1 MFYQNS
7 NDLVKHASAK
17 SGHVQNSKET
27 REVITASQSN
37 VLKDNNKR
45 VSFDDD
51 ITTSSLNPSLSI
63 GLQFQNMI
71 QNLFSSSLLEGL
83 TGDGEKVVPV
93 SSSSGGGGGGGRNND
108 QTAYVNSMA
117 ADNDKYTQQELDH
130 IGKVKGIINLIE
142 KNDKN
147 TRNQWVEVSDAAGI
161 TKYGYITSDGVFQI
175 WHAPT
180 SSSAN
185 PSNWLKTDTIKQ
197 NIGVIGCPAQSSSTQ
212 KIKIAGTWNKIR
224 PYELIYADT
233 DSSRLNPLF
242 ILINDSVR
250 DPKNSVDRRGLFS
263 CGNERGNVYVGE
275 RPTADFDLNDQN
287 IKVGC
292 YLIPEG
298 ITDSHLK
305 NRQFTFQEDLREA
318 SISQCKR
325 RAEDLGSSCFFI
337 SAPDTDTDIDKPKNK
352 GGCWVYTGH
361 GQPYLDGI
369 LIFDENADKCHAMT
383 NPEPDE
389 DGFLKSYTISNLKR
403 LYGKN
408 TEVKL
413 IEQRTKRVEEAIMY
427 GSWIGS
433 DNQTEIK
440 FLDNGQ
446 AVYMFYDGYY
456 TKMVSEDNQ
465 EKYYAGNLSQFNPA
479 NWNSYAS
486 TGGGKYLLRKTGKYK
501 DINIGVPSKQTKI
514 QRAVALYYLKT
525 GGPTGVDSA
534 NPNRRGLVGS
544 IAYIDHNGERHAYP
558 ESALSYTKPASYI
571 TLNGYDTRSAE
582 SSYGLKDAKIRN
594 KFPPLATMPNWE
606 MNIQFTLNG
615 GSGWRPLIGNMYNN
629 TNRRGWGV
637 WVSPSKIIH
646 WSWKY
651 NTVDFEFNV
660 DNGIRYN
667 LKIINSPATLTI
679 VLRNIEKGTEQK
691 GASNKTQNDVMA
703 TDGPVTIG
711 GWNNNRDQNQKF
723 PGKIHSISIPKLYSI
738 DNPDMNGADVPLSNP
753 TPVNESVDG
762 TFEKC
767 SKICD
772 DDANCGGF
780 VYTKP
785 TVGGGTDGKC
795 ELKDRTKMF
804 PVGLRVKDPTKQLM
818 IKVPTINGTI
828 SDEKCKVNNGAY
840 KIIDSA
846 QYRHYPDK
854 GAMTSSSKCDIRSL
868 IPKDG
873 DLEPIDFT
881 SMFGAVDEV
890 FEETN
895 SKTAEYRAQ
904 TAVTSASNAAA
915 EGFRGMREGMDVNS
929 NYATTMQ
936 GVGDDLKKIANAE
949 YQRERLLAITEETNK
964 LLMAETYKFILW
976 SVLAILAVLALLKLK
991 EMFGQDESD
1000 GGGGEGEGG
1009 GGGLLATILGWFGV
1023 GSMKLD
1029 DVQDRTEDAKAALS
1043 AAGDQLREAGANLS
1057 TGITEGADNLVN
1069 SATDAATGAIEGANN
1084 LVDKAKETASGAID
1098 QIGAP
1103 SPTTGGKRSV
1113 KTKTRL

>member
-45 VSFDDD
+45 VTFDDD
-51 ITTSSLNPSLSI
+51 NTTSSQNPSLSI
-63 GLQFQNMI
+63 GTQFQNMI

-83 TGDGEKVVPV
+83 TGDGETVIPV
-93 SSSSGGGGGGGRNND
+93 SSSSGSGSGSGSGRNND
-108 QTAYVNSMA
+108 QTAYLNSMA
-117 ADNDKYTQQELDH
+117 ADNNKYTQQELHH
-130 IGKVKGIINLIE
+130 IDKVKGIINLIE

-147 TRNQWVEVSDAAGI
+147 TRNRWVEVSDTAGI

-180 SSSAN
+180 SPSAN
-185 PSNWLKTDTIKQ
+185 PPNWLQTDTIKQ
-197 NIGVIGCPAQSSSTQ
+197 NIGVIGCPAQPSSTQ
-212 KIKIAGTWNKIR
+212 KIKIAGTWDKIR

-242 ILINDSVR
+242 MMINDSVR
-250 DPKNSVDRRGLFS
+250 DPKNSVDLRGLFS

-275 RPTADFDLNDQN
+275 RPTADFDLNDPY

-292 YLIPEG
+292 YLIPDG
-298 ITDSHLK
+298 ITESDLK

-325 RAEDLGSSCFFI
+325 RAEDLGSCCFLI
-337 SAPDTDTDIDKPKNK
+337 SAPDTDIDKPKNK

-369 LIFDENADKCHAMT
+369 LTFNENADKCHAMT

-408 TEVKL
+408 TEV
-413 IEQRTKRVEEAIMY
+413 EVPP
-427 GSWIGS
+427 
-433 DNQTEIK
+433 
-440 FLDNGQ
+440 
-446 AVYMFYDGYY
+446 
-456 TKMVSEDNQ
+456 
-465 EKYYAGNLSQFNPA
+465 NPP
-479 NWNSYAS
+479 
-486 TGGGKYLLRKTGKYK
+486 KH
-501 DINIGVPSKQTKI
+501 TKI
-514 QRAVALYYLKT
+514 QRTVALYYLKT
-525 GGPTGVDSA
+525 GGPTGVD
-534 NPNRRGLVGS
+534 NVNQNKRGLVGS

-558 ESALSYTKPASYI
+558 QSALSYTKPASYI
-571 TLNGYDTRSAE
+571 TLNGYDTRSVE

-615 GSGWRPLIGNMYNN
+615 GSGWRPLIGNMYND
-629 TNRRGWGV
+629 TIPAGGWGV
-637 WVSPSKIIH
+637 WVSPSKNIH

-651 NTVDFEFNV
+651 NKADFGFKVE
-660 DNGIRYN
+660 DGKRYN

-691 GASNKTQNDVMA
+691 GASTKVQNDVMA
-703 TDGPVTIG
+703 TEGPVTIG
-711 GWNNNRDQNQKF
+711 GWKNNSNEKF
-723 PGKIHSISIPKLYSI
+723 TGKIHSISIPKLYSI

-762 TFEKC
+762 TLEKC

-785 TVGGGTDGKC
+785 TVGGADGKC
-795 ELKDRTKMF
+795 ELKDRAKMF

-828 SDEKCKVNNGAY
+828 SDEKCKVNNGAAY
-840 KIIDSA
+840 QIIDSA

-873 DLEPIDFT
+873 ELQPIDFT

-890 FEETN
+890 FEETE

-904 TAVTSASNAAA
+904 TAVTSASNAAGGAAA
-915 EGFRGMREGMDVNS
+915 EGFRGMREGMEVSSTSTTYVDTMKDV
-929 NYATTMQ
+929 
-936 GVGDDLKKIANAE
+936 GEDLKKIANAE

-991 EMFGQDESD
+991 EMFGQDESED
-1000 GGGGEGEGG
+1000 GGE

-1057 TGITEGADNLVN
+1057 TDITEGADNLVN

>member
-51 ITTSSLNPSLSI
+51 NTRSSQNPSLSI
-63 GLQFQNMI
+63 GVQFQNMI

-83 TGDGEKVVPV
+83 TGDGKTAVPV
-93 SSSSGGGGGGGRNND
+93 SSSSGGGSGRNND
-108 QTAYVNSMA
+108 QTAYLNSMA

-130 IGKVKGIINLIE
+130 IGKVKGIINLID
-142 KNDKN
+142 KNDKS
-147 TRNQWVEVSDAAGI
+147 TRNQWAEVSDAAGI
-161 TKYGYITSDGVFQI
+161 TKYGYITNDGVFQI

-180 SSSAN
+180 SPSAN
-185 PSNWLKTDTIKQ
+185 PPNWLQTDTIKQ
-197 NIGVIGCPAQSSSTQ
+197 NIGVIGCPALSSTTQ
-212 KIKIAGTWNKIR
+212 KIKIAGTWDKIR

-233 DSSRLNPLF
+233 DSTRLNPLF
-242 ILINDSVR
+242 MLINDSVR
-250 DPKNSVDRRGLFS
+250 DAKNSVGRRGLFS

-275 RPTADFDLNDQN
+275 RPTADFQLDDPD

-292 YLIPEG
+292 YVIPDD
-298 ITDSHLK
+298 ITDSDLK
-305 NRQFTFQEDLREA
+305 NRQFTFQDDLSEA

-325 RAEDLGSSCFFI
+325 RAEDLGSAYFLI
-337 SAPDTDTDIDKPKNK
+337 SAPEPGKPNNK
-352 GGCWVYTGH
+352 GGCWVYTGN
-361 GQPYLDGI
+361 GKPYLPPGM
-369 LIFDENADKCHAMT
+369 LTFDETADKCHAMT

-413 IEQRTKRVEEAIMY
+413 LQQQTKRVEMAIMY

-433 DNQTEIK
+433 DNATEIK

-465 EKYYAGNLSQFNPA
+465 EKYYQGNLSQFNPA
-479 NWNSYAS
+479 NWNSYS
-486 TGGGKYLLRKTGKYK
+486 NTGGGKYLLRKTGQYK
-501 DINIGVPSKQTKI
+501 DINIGVRSEQTKI
-514 QRAVALYYLKT
+514 QRSVALYSLKR
-525 GGPTGVDSA
+525 GGPTGVDIA
-534 NPNRRGLVGS
+534 NRNKRGLVGS

-615 GSGWRPLIGNMYNN
+615 GSNWRPLIGNMYNN
-629 TNRRGWGV
+629 ATPNRGWGL
-637 WVSPSKIIH
+637 WVSNTNNIH

-651 NTVDFEFNV
+651 TTADFGFKVE
-660 DNGIRYN
+660 DGKRYN
-667 LKIINSPATLTI
+667 LTIVNSPKTLTL
-679 VLRNIEKGTEQK
+679 VLRNMSNGTEQK
-691 GASNKTQNDVMA
+691 GSSNKAQNDVMA
-703 TDGPVTIG
+703 TEGPVTIG
-711 GWNNNRDQNQKF
+711 GWNNRDEKF
-723 PGKIHSISIPKLYSI
+723 PGKIHSITIPKLYSI

-753 TPVNESVDG
+753 TPVDESVDG

-785 TVGGGTDGKC
+785 IVGGAEGKC
-795 ELKDRTKMF
+795 ELKDRAKMF
-804 PVGLRVKDPTKQLM
+804 PVGVRVKDPTKQLM

-828 SDEKCKVNNGAY
+828 SDEKCKADNGTY

-846 QYRHYPDK
+846 QYNHYPDK

-873 DLEPIDFT
+873 DLQPIDFT

-890 FEETN
+890 FEETE

-904 TAVTSASNAAA
+904 TAVTSASNTGAGAAA
-915 EGFRGMREGMDVNS
+915 EGFRGMREGMEVS
-929 NYATTMQ
+929 STYADTMN

-991 EMFGQDESD
+991 EMFGQDESED
-1000 GGGGEGEGG
+1000 GGGEGGEG

-1043 AAGDQLREAGANLS
+1043 SAGDQLKEAGANLS
-1057 TGITEGADNLVN
+1057 TGITEGADNLMN
-1069 SATDAATGAIEGANN
+1069 SATDAATGAIDGANN

-1113 KTKTRL
+1113 KTKTRS

>member
-7 NDLVKHASAK
+7 NDLVKRATAK

-27 REVITASQSN
+27 REVITASQSD

-51 ITTSSLNPSLSI
+51 NTMSSQNPSLSI
-63 GLQFQNMI
+63 GTQFQNMI

-83 TGDGEKVVPV
+83 TGGGETVIPV
-93 SSSSGGGGGGGRNND
+93 SSSSGSGSGRNND
-108 QTAYVNSMA
+108 QTAYLNNMA
-117 ADNDKYTQQELDH
+117 TDNIKYTQQELDH
-130 IGKVKGIINLIE
+130 IDKVKGIINLIE
-142 KNDKN
+142 KSDKN
-147 TRNQWVEVSDAAGI
+147 TRNQWVEVSDTAGI

-180 SSSAN
+180 SPSAN
-185 PSNWLKTDTIKQ
+185 PTNWLQTDTIKQ
-197 NIGVIGCPAQSSSTQ
+197 NIGVIGCPVPSSTTQ
-212 KIKIAGTWNKIR
+212 KIKIAGTWDKIR

-233 DSSRLNPLF
+233 DSTRLNPLF
-242 ILINDSVR
+242 MLINDSVR
-250 DPKNSVDRRGLFS
+250 DPKNSVGRRGLFS

-337 SAPDTDTDIDKPKNK
+337 SAPDTDIDKPSNK

-369 LIFDENADKCHAMT
+369 LTLNENADKCHAMT

-408 TEVKL
+408 TEIKL
-413 IEQRTKRVEEAIMY
+413 LEQRTKRVEMAIMY
-427 GSWIGS
+427 GPWIGS
-433 DNQTEIK
+433 DNATEIK
-440 FLDNGQ
+440 FLNNGQ

-465 EKYYAGNLSQFNPA
+465 EKYYTGNLSQFNPA

-486 TGGGKYLLRKTGKYK
+486 TGGGAYLLRKTGKYK

-514 QRAVALYYLKT
+514 QRSVALYYLKR

-534 NPNRRGLVGS
+534 NRNKRGLVGS

-571 TLNGYDTRSAE
+571 TLNGYDTRSVE

-629 TNRRGWGV
+629 VNNWRGWGV
-637 WVSPSKIIH
+637 WVSDTTNIH

-651 NTVDFEFNV
+651 TTADFGFKVE
-660 DNGIRYN
+660 DGIRYN
-667 LKIINSPATLTI
+667 LTIVNSPTTLTMM
-679 VLRNIEKGTEQK
+679 LRNMSNGIEQR
-691 GASNKTQNDVMA
+691 GASTKAQNDVMA
-703 TDGPVTIG
+703 TEGPVTIG
-711 GWNNNRDQNQKF
+711 GWKNNSNDKF
-723 PGKIHSISIPKLYSI
+723 TGKIHSITIPKLYSI

-753 TPVNESVDG
+753 TPVDESVDG

-780 VYTKP
+780 VYTKA
-785 TVGGGTDGKC
+785 TVGGAEGKC
-795 ELKDRTKMF
+795 ELKDRAKMF

-828 SDEKCKVNNGAY
+828 SDEKCKVDNGAY

-846 QYRHYPDK
+846 QYNHYPDK

-873 DLEPIDFT
+873 DLQPIDFS
-881 SMFGAVDEV
+881 SMYGALDEV
-890 FEETN
+890 FEETE

-904 TAVTSASNAAA
+904 TAVTPISNAAGDA
-915 EGFRGMREGMDVNS
+915 GSEGFRGMREGMNPTS
-929 NYATTMQ
+929 TYADTMS
-936 GVGDDLKKIANAE
+936 GVGDNLKKIANSE

-991 EMFGQDESD
+991 EMFGQDESE
-1000 GGGGEGEGG
+1000 GGGEGGEGG
-1009 GGGLLATILGWFGV
+1009 GGGLLATILGWFGI

-1069 SATDAATGAIEGANN
+1069 SATDAATGAIDGANN

-1113 KTKTRL
+1113 KRKP